1 MMNSI
6 TVSIDE
12 TLKRK
17 IIAKTQ
23 KLLKPLIVLV
33 GPSAS
38 GKTAVALELAKKI
51 NGEIISADSRQVYKY
66 LDIGTAKPIYAKTL
80 SAKTQNA
87 KTQENK
93 RQNAK
98 TPIVINGIPHY
109 LIDLVEPDERYS
121 AGKFREDAEKVI
133 QQIYVHKKI
142 PLVVGGTG
150 LYIHALIDGL
160 VELPGA
166 NHKLRKELENLAKK
180 YGKNYLY
187 QRLAKVDPEKAK
199 KIHPQNLPRII
210 RALEVYSL
218 TGKPISTWQEKTNYT
233 QYEPKFF
240 GLLWERDKLYQR
252 INERVEKMYQAG
264 ILTELKKVLK
274 KGYARNSPGL
284 EGLGYQHLLEY
295 LDGKIKLEEAIT
307 FWKRDTRRYA
317 KRQMTWF
324 KKDKRI
330 HWIKID
336 QPFNPKKIV
345 QKILSF
351 LHSS

>member
-1 MMNSI
+1 MMNL
-6 TVSIDE
+6 TAVSAAK

-23 KLLKPLIVLV
+23 KLLKPLIILV
-33 GPSAS
+33 GPTAS

-80 SAKTQNA
+80 RRKRKNA
-87 KTQENK
+87 KRRKVTE
-93 RQNAK
+93 
-98 TPIVINGIPHY
+98 PLIINGIPHY
-109 LIDLVEPDERYS
+109 LIDIVEPDERYS
-121 AGKFREDAEKVI
+121 AGKFCEDAEKVI

-150 LYIHALIDGL
+150 LYIRALIDGL

-166 NHKLRKELENLAKK
+166 DYELRKELGNLAKK

-210 RALEVYSL
+210 RALEVYLL
-218 TGKPISTWQEKTNYT
+218 TGTPISTWQEKTNYT

-324 KKDKRI
+324 KKDKRT

>member
-17 IIAKTQ
+17 MTAKTQ

-33 GPSAS
+33 GPTAS

-66 LDIGTAKPIYAKTL
+66 LDIGTAKPINAKTL
-80 SAKTQNA
+80 
-87 KTQENK
+87 K
-93 RQNAK
+93 RKNAK
-98 TPIVINGIPHY
+98 TPIIINGIPHY
-109 LIDLVEPDERYS
+109 LIDIVEPDQRYS
-121 AGKFREDAEKVI
+121 AGKFSEDAEKVI
-133 QQIYVHKKI
+133 QQIYLHKKI

-150 LYIHALIDGL
+150 LYIRALIDGL

-166 NHKLRKELENLAKK
+166 NHRLRKELENLAKK

-218 TGKPISTWQEKTNYT
+218 TGKPMSIWQKKTNEAIT
-233 QYEPKFF
+233 SSPQYEPVFF

-284 EGLGYQHLLEY
+284 EGLGYQHLVKY

-336 QPFNPKKIV
+336 QLFNPKKIV